1 MTSPDTYPSLPGA
14 HDALFDDIERRLLA
28 LTTVA
33 LSAPPAVPRRCVDEF
48 EDGFPLPAASLGLT
62 ARQLARRWEDP
73 LRGWSA

>member
-1 MTSPDTYPSLPGA
+1 MTSTDTFPPLPGA

-33 LSAPPAVPRRCVDEF
+33 LSAPAAVPRRCVDEF
-48 EDGFPLPAASLGLT
+48 EDGFPLPAGPLGLT

-73 LRGWSA
+73 LCN